1 MDVVPVGGAVAVQN
15 QKGRYPKKWDKT
27 GVVVENMD
35 HDKVLVR
42 MDGSRRLTTRNR
54 RFVKKIISPRDL
66 PDQDVVPNPPVPIMI
81 DAADEV
87 PTAQVDLA
95 DRDDRL
101 GEQSG
106 VQQQGMGHY
115 AAVQGDG
122 ETFHEAQTDLTVNHD
137 MPVPEDRVDY
147 NQTSSPVRPQRTR
160 KPNVRY
166 SQEEYDLSNISA
178 HIKQAGLSVMSVKQ
192 MSTKDRQVLWS
203 PETWG

>member
-1 MDVVPVGGAVAVQN
+1 MKQ
-15 QKGRYPKKWDKT
+15 
-27 GVVVENMD
+27 
-35 HDKVLVR
+35 
-42 MDGSRRLTTRNR
+42 
-54 RFVKKIISPRDL
+54 IISPRDL

-122 ETFHEAQTDLTVNHD
+122 ETFHEAQTDLTVNHE

-166 SQEEYDLSNISA
+166 SQEEYDLSHISA
-178 HIKQAGLSVMSVKQ
+178 HIKQAGLSGMSVKQ
-192 MSTKDRQVLWS
+192 FSTKDRQVLWS
-203 PETWG
+203 PET